1 MCFVVVVATDSDLEQ
16 TSTGNSSSESVS
28 VEVLLRANGQRE
40 ADLRVVEL
48 LDVRSSALA
57 RSNLLYADD
66 LDRVSTGS
74 VTSTHVT
81 V

>member
-1 MCFVVVVATDSDLEQ
+1 MCFVVATDSDLEQ
-16 TSTGNSSSESVS
+16 TSTGNSSSESVC

-57 RSNLLYADD
+57 RSNLLHADD